1 MILLT
6 THIIELS
13 TPELVMFLALSLLV
27 GFAGAFL
34 WFRGKGGDEN
44 LQLKAIHSEAESDKW
59 RLKYYDITEQKEKEI
74 RELKESL
81 NELAEKEE
89 SLAAELEETQLLNQQ
104 LMLKQ
109 KNTAAQNASLLEKIN
124 QLETKQNQ

>member
-1 MILLT
+1 MNLLT
-6 THIIELS
+6 SHIIELS
-13 TPELVMFLALSLLV
+13 TPGLVMILFFSLLV

-59 RLKYYDITEQKEKEI
+59 RLKCYDIAEQMEKEI
-74 RELKESL
+74 LQLKESL
-81 NELAEKEE
+81 QELTEKEE
-89 SLAAELEETQLLNQQ
+89 AQAAELEETQLLNQQ

-124 QLETKQNQ
+124 QLETKSN